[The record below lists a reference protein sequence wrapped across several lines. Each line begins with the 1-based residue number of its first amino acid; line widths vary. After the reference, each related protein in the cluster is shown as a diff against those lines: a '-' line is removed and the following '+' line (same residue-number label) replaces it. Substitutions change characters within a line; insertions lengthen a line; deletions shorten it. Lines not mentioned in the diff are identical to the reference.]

1 MELMTRAGLSPLQA
15 LSSATGTAADIL
27 QREDIGRI
35 AVGRRVDLLVV
46 EGDPS
51 QDIRDT
57 RRLRQVIL
65 DGQVLDPAALKNR
78 ALEDGEALLAS
89 LMAEQAD

>member
-1 MELMTRAGLSPLQA
+1 
-15 LSSATGTAADIL
+15 
-27 QREDIGRI
+27 
-35 AVGRRVDLLVV
+35 V

>member
-1 MELMTRAGLSPLQA
+1 

-35 AVGRRVDLLVV
+35 AVGRRADLLVV
-46 EGDPS
+46 EGDPA

-57 RRLRQVIL
+57 RRLRQIIL
-65 DGQVLDPAALKNR
+65 DGQVLDPALLKNR
-78 ALEDGEALLAS
+78 ALEDGEALLAAV
-89 LMAEQAD
+89 MAEQAD